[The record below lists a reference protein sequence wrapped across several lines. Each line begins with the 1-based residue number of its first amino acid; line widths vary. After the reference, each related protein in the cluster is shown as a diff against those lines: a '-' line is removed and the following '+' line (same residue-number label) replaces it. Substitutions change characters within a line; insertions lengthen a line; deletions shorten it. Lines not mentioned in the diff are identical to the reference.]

1 MKTFVI
7 TLKSVEDSVKVSER
21 CIRSAKRFGIN
32 AEAFDAVHSNDAQ
45 RVREEAG
52 IPIDGFRGK
61 WSRLNNVV
69 GCFMSHY
76 TLWSRCAEDNENY
89 FILEHDAVIVND
101 IPTCDFKGVL
111 SLGKPSYGK
120 YRNPMKLG
128 VNPLSSKP
136 YFPGAH
142 GYILKPSAA
151 KELVEKAKTEARPAD
166 VYLHSDRFG
175 FLEEYYP
182 WPVEARDSFST
193 VQNENG
199 IQAKHTYQEKPESYR
214 IV

>member
-7 TLKSVEDSVKVSER
+7 TLKNIEESVQVSQR
-21 CIRSAKRFGIN
+21 CIRSAKRFGID
-32 AEAFDAVHSNDAQ
+32 AKVFDAVRAKDAQ
-45 RVREEAG
+45 KVREDAG
-52 IPIDGFRGK
+52 IPLQGFRGK

-69 GCFMSHY
+69 ACFMSHH
-76 TLWSRCAEDNENY
+76 TLWSRCAKDNENY
-89 FILEHDAVIVND
+89 FILEHDAVIVNE

-120 YRNPMKLG
+120 YLNPATLG
-128 VNPLSSKP
+128 VNPLCSKP

-151 KELVEKAKTEARPAD
+151 KVLIEAAKTVACPAD
-166 VYLHSDRFG
+166 VFFHNDRFP

-199 IQAKHTYQEKPESYR
+199 IQAKHKYQEAPELYR
-214 IV
+214 LL